1 MAITAGRP
9 RRGRLIRYAGAAPA
23 PAAFVALG
31 LVLLLSCIRPEGEAV
46 PGPSPVGPA
55 APSGAGPEPTVR
67 IGLLTGASSVA
78 IAATGG
84 VRVTGPDGAALGA
97 LAAGSDARAVA
108 VPSGVAIQ
116 TAGGIGA
123 ASGDQLTLLPADS
136 GDYVRVN
143 GRPYRGEI
151 VLLRDRTG
159 VTVVNRV
166 PMEAYLDG
174 VVSSEMGR
182 RDSVEIEALRAQA
195 IVSRTYALRNLG
207 RWRAEGFDLL
217 AGISDQVY
225 GGVLNETGLGNA
237 AVADTRGRVLT
248 YNGELIEAF
257 FFSTCGGRTASGLE
271 IFRGADRP
279 YLRSI
284 DDVDAGGRAWCSIS
298 PRFRWRESWTGDE
311 LRAVLRRSLP
321 AVSRIAAEQV
331 TAVRDVRVNGR
342 TGSGRAAGLTVTLAT
357 TSVEVD
363 GPQVR
368 QVLRTAAGEPLR
380 SNAFTLSMS
389 SAGGRV
395 SRLVADGGGAGPG
408 VGFCQWGAVGRA
420 RAGQNHPEILAAYY
434 PGTAITVYY

>member
-1 MAITAGRP
+1 LATTAGSSG
-9 RRGRLIRYAGAAPA
+9 RGRLIRCAGNGTAA
-23 PAAFVALG
+23 AAFVALA

-46 PGPSPVGPA
+46 PGPSPLGPG

-67 IGLLTGASSVA
+67 IGLVTGASSIA
-78 IAATGG
+78 IGATGG
-84 VRVTGPDGAALGA
+84 IRITGPDGAALGEVT
-97 LAAGSDARAVA
+97 AGGDARAVA
-108 VPSGVAIQ
+108 GPSSVAIR
-116 TAGGIGA
+116 TAGGTGA

-159 VTVVNRV
+159 ITAVNRV

-207 RWRAEGFDLL
+207 RWRTDGFDLL

-225 GGVLNETGLGNA
+225 GGVLNETALGNG

-257 FFSTCGGRTASGLE
+257 FFSTCGGRTASGVE

-279 YLRSI
+279 YLHSI
-284 DDVDAGGRAWCSIS
+284 DDVDGGGRAWCSIS
-298 PRFRWRESWTGDE
+298 PRFRWRETWTGDE

-321 AVSRIAAEQV
+321 PVTRIAAEQV
-331 TAVRDVRVNGR
+331 TTVRDVRVNGR

-357 TSVEVD
+357 TSVDVD

-368 QVLRTAAGEPLR
+368 QVLRTPVGEPLR
-380 SNAFTLSMS
+380 SNAFTLSVS

-395 SRLVADGGGAGPG
+395 SRLVADGGGAGHG

-420 RAGQNHPEILAAYY
+420 RAGQDHPEILAAYY